1 MITLSE
7 EVETLNF
14 IFHITFPFREVT
26 KTAMEQTIL
35 FPSNDLTSMT

>member
-1 MITLSE
+1 MITVSE

-26 KTAMEQTIL
+26 KTGIELGMKSMEL
-35 FPSNDLTSMT
+35 GSNKN